1 MTTKIAK
8 LASKPVSEAL
18 KKKVQRL
25 LAEISNK
32 NFDDLKS
39 DSTALESF
47 IVALKLKKKKFKDCN
62 VRSNFEQRLTELAKN
77 SMIVAG

>member
-1 MTTKIAK
+1 MITKIYK

-32 NFDDLKS
+32 NFEDLKS
-39 DSTALESF
+39 DSKALESF
-47 IVALKLKKKKFKDCN
+47 IGALNLKKKKFKDCS
-62 VRSNFEQRLTELAKN
+62 VRRNFEHRLTELAKN